1 MVVPCR
7 LVTRVFTVHFA
18 QNQSFV
24 RSITVDGSQ
33 CDVVAVVVVA
43 VVIVVVK
50 VMISDGCARHV
61 FLWHDVD
68 VVGDGAV

>member
-1 MVVPCR
+1 MLVVLCR
-7 LVTRVFTVHFA
+7 LVKRVFTVHFA

-33 CDVVAVVVVA
+33 CDVVVVVVA

-50 VMISDGCARHV
+50 VMVSDGCARHV

-68 VVGDGAV
+68 VVGDSAV